1 MKVRMIRRLM
11 GAVLLLGAL
20 LPTTAFGAVVE
31 MRLLYDGAM
40 HDYRAEEVQIEVNG
54 EALTGLDM
62 NPVILNDRTLV
73 PVRAIFEK
81 LGAEVVWNAD
91 AQEVYISYDNQL
103 EVLRIDDN
111 TGLID
116 GLEFSM
122 DVPPKI
128 INERTMIPA
137 RAALEAVGCT
147 VGWQADT
154 RTVTVDDQAHA
165 SQPEEPTAPS
175 TSTPNTNDTT
185 QSTSGSTTDDTP
197 APTGTVTASS
207 PITVQ
212 SVTVPA
218 SAQSRQS
225 FSVNCSGVIEKY
237 NCFLLGDDRIVV
249 DIYNANNGI
258 SNATITGTNST
269 IVSSIRS
276 AQNQTQPERVA
287 RVVFDI
293 TAGTGYSATLSNDRR
308 SFQISFD
315 ANHITNLTMQS
326 QAGADVITITGEQA
340 PAASFQLLGSPDR
353 LVIDIPNATN
363 SLRSSYEGGLNYVQD
378 ARVSMY
384 NTTTTR
390 VVLDLDRMISY
401 DSHTSGNALIITIR
415 PSTLEH
421 MSYDQTNQVLTLENP
436 LGLTAASFSH
446 NDDYQNGQY
455 ILTLNGNYR
464 DTYGYGTIA
473 SGDSLVDR
481 IVVENDSQGRTR
493 LVIEENQ
500 ILAVEIRQSGSTLQ
514 ISFLHPKEVYDKI
527 LVLDAGHG
535 LNDPG
540 TNGHGMVE
548 KDVNL
553 DILLRTQALFEA
565 NSDIKVYVT
574 RDDDSYPT
582 NVSRAQMA
590 NETADLFVS
599 IHQNAATST
608 SANGIEVLYM
618 NHASDTGNGR
628 LTSQI
633 AAQFMQNYMVSATG
647 LSDRGIKIR
656 SDLIVLN
663 QTKVPAILIECGF
676 LSNDTDAAALSQ
688 SATRDAIANA
698 IYSAVTDMF
707 NQYNYR

>member
-62 NPVILNDRTLV
+62 PPVILNDRTLV

-390 VVLDLDRMISY
+390 VVLDLESGASY
-401 DSHTSGNALIITIR
+401 ARNVTVEAGSREIR
-415 PSTLEH
+415 ILLTPTESNPIVPST
-421 MSYDQTNQVLTLENP
+421 P
-436 LGLTAASFSH
+436 LDP
-446 NDDYQNGQY
+446 NKY
-455 ILTLNGNYR
+455 
-464 DTYGYGTIA
+464 TIA
-473 SGDSLVDR
+473 V
-481 IVVENDSQGRTR
+481 
-493 LVIEENQ
+493 
-500 ILAVEIRQSGSTLQ
+500 
-514 ISFLHPKEVYDKI
+514 
-527 LVLDAGHG
+527 DAGHG
-535 LNDPG
+535 GSSPGAVYPDASGND
-540 TNGHGMVE
+540 VLE
-548 KDVNL
+548 KDL
-553 DILLRTQALFEA
+553 TRSITDKLEAILVAEGYNVVSTRPEDSTVDLYTRAEIA
-565 NSDIKVYVT
+565 N
-574 RDDDSYPT
+574 
-582 NVSRAQMA
+582 AA
-590 NETADLFVS
+590 NADLFVS
-599 IHQNAATST
+599 IHINASGTVPTFQGIYTYHHPSSNRSKLFAQAVQDAVCAATG
-608 SANGIEVLYM
+608 GI
-618 NHASDTGNGR
+618 
-628 LTSQI
+628 
-633 AAQFMQNYMVSATG
+633 
-647 LSDRGIKIR
+647 DRGI
-656 SDLIVLN
+656 SSANYAVLRETN
-663 QTKVPAILIECGF
+663 MAAVLVECGF
-676 LSNDTDAAALSQ
+676 MSNIEELTRLQDDAYQQKLAEGIAQGIADYLAA
-688 SATRDAIANA
+688 RD
-698 IYSAVTDMF
+698 SSE
-707 NQYNYR
+707 